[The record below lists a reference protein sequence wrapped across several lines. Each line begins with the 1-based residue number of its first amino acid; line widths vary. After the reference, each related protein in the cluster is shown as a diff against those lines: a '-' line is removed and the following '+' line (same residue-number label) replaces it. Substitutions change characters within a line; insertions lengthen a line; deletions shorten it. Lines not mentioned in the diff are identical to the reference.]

1 MGLLAVPSDSQ
12 LGCNCSTPLKI
23 GLCVAEILERV
34 EGWHPRCLIQLE
46 QSFAESKQILCQKLL
61 SFTATKIPSHSQN
74 CRKHRFCEQS
84 RRHRVLFRC
93 VLMTPRLPAIR
104 QCLLPPPR
112 QEAENVNFLST
123 ALEECVYKEHFE
135 TIKESLHTADL
146 PCTVFLLLDT
156 FSMRAGGKCGLASAE
171 RLPGRCLQPLLLSW
185 EDPVGCS
192 PSGSTQSCVRGTPGF
207 FWDVLSL
214 VGMWLQALICWP
226 RKRVSAVIP
235 PDSQA

>member
-112 QEAENVNFLST
+112 QEAENMNSLST

-146 PCTVFLLLDT
+146 PRTVFLLLET
-156 FSMRAGGKCGLASAE
+156 FSMRAGGNVGW
-171 RLPGRCLQPLLLSW
+171 LQQRGC
-185 EDPVGCS
+185 PVGAYS
-192 PSGSTQSCVRGTPGF
+192 LFSCPGKIQ
-207 FWDVLSL
+207 WDVLPPAAHRAAFGARL
-214 VGMWLQALICWP
+214 AFFGMSFHLWECGSRL
-226 RKRVSAVIP
+226 
-235 PDSQA
+235 